1 MLTGSSFADDIRY
14 LSLHD
19 NSYLRYFKGHKK
31 KCVLALPLF
40 RITAGADGFSGGAGS
55 FRSPCRRKTIRFFRP
70 RATTLY
76 GYGTCERRAR
86 R

>member
-31 KCVLALPLF
+31 KCVLALLPLQM
-40 RITAGADGFSGGAGS
+40 TDGADVGPGS
-55 FRSPCRRKTIRFFRP
+55 ETQGRFARHVAARRYVPF
-70 RATTLY
+70 
-76 GYGTCERRAR
+76 GRAR
-86 R
+86 